1 MDLDDSLMRAATK
14 WMIEDS
20 GVTPAFGPLPEG
32 LEASRR
38 IRRGRTVF
46 ILLNHSAHAV
56 HLPLPRAIGSL
67 RIAGADVTSVDLPV
81 QGVDVIEDAR

>member
-20 GVTPAFGPLPEG
+20 DVTPAFGPLPKG
-32 LEASRR
+32 VEASRR
-38 IRRGRTVF
+38 IRRERTAF
-46 ILLNHSAHAV
+46 ILLNHNAHAV
-56 HLPLPRAIGSL
+56 HVPLPRAIGSL
-67 RIAGADVTSVDLPV
+67 LNAGADVTSVDLPV